1 MLPVCTERLE
11 LSPLSE
17 SDIPLFVGYR
27 RHPDVARYQSW
38 STDFSVADAEA
49 LIAGLPRVGL
59 PTAGEWVQLGA
70 RALVTGASARLLV
83 GDVAIQRDVEQPH
96 TFELGMTLAREHQR
110 VGYALEAL
118 HGVIGWLMRDHDA
131 HRIIMQGDARN
142 TAVLSLMRR
151 VGLRHEGA
159 AVEGDWFKGEW
170 TTLERFALLRREW
183 LISERDSSQH

>member
-1 MLPVCTERLE
+1 MLLVCTERLE

-131 HRIIMQGDARN
+131 HRIIMQGDASGLPAN
-142 TAVLSLMRR
+142 GTAPSTERGRLHKNGSALPTEARSR
-151 VGLRHEGA
+151 
-159 AVEGDWFKGEW
+159 
-170 TTLERFALLRREW
+170 TTNRG
-183 LISERDSSQH
+183 